1 MTLSNAYT
9 FWQTTEIQDIILESY
24 ERIGLLGSQLSGNH
38 IESAIRSLS
47 YLSTDF
53 SNKGVNLW
61 KVVLTAYPLV
71 ANQSTITLPAETVDL
86 LQVYTR
92 TTQGGINND
101 IILTPISRAEYAALP
116 NKAQTSTRPT
126 QYYFE
131 RTLTPVVYLWQ
142 LPQDA
147 TVTLYVY
154 SMLVQMDPGALTNTF
169 DAPQRWADAIAAGLA
184 AKLAVKFT
192 PERLDTLQLLA
203 DKAFMAATIEDTEDV
218 PMRVTPDTLGRRW
231 G

>member
-1 MTLSNAYT
+1 M
-9 FWQTTEIQDIILESY
+9 
-24 ERIGLLGSQLSGNH
+24 LGSQLSGNH

-47 YLSTDF
+47 YLSQDF
-53 SNKGVNLW
+53 ANKGVNLW

-92 TTQGGINND
+92 TTSGGVNND

-147 TVTLYVY
+147 TVTLYIY
-154 SMLVQMDPGALTNTF
+154 SMLTQMDPGALTNTF

-192 PERLDTLQLLA
+192 PERLDTLQMLA

-218 PMRVTPDTLGRRW
+218 PMRVTPDVQGRRW